1 MARYRSV
8 TREKVLDSAS
18 SAKGRVS
25 GGTTVKLPEEFKDMP
40 YFKPE
45 KDVYTLDV
53 IGYIITDDHHPENI
67 EPGFLWHSRRY
78 FAHRNI
84 GAEDNSYVCL
94 ARTFNKRCPI
104 CDYAKQ
110 GKNNGSLTKDELA
123 ALRAKERMLICVID
137 REDKDEKIQLWDV
150 SYHLFGKML
159 DKELTDSDDDGVWK
173 FYHPDGGISLRC
185 RFNKEQFNGRD
196 FYKCDRIDFKTRKQD
211 YDPEILDEVPP
222 LDDVLIE
229 LTYDQ
234 LEEIFVMGD
243 TKSGDTDQPR
253 GRRRGGDDDS
263 GESAPRSRRR
273 NRNEEPDEDP
283 ADEPAPRSRRSRN
296 EEPAEDAADDP
307 APRSRR
313 RGRDEP
319 AEEPEAPRRPSRGG
333 RNTEPAE
340 EATDDAPPPRSRR
353 RAEPDDAADEP
364 PARTPRSRR
373 QDPEDD
379 PADTK
384 DDDAPPPRRP
394 SRSNRDADSDNKCP
408 EGFVF
413 GDDCEKD
420 DLCDSCKIWGACNAA
435 QRKRK

>member
-1 MARYRSV
+1 MAKYRSV
-8 TREKVLDSAS
+8 TRDKVLDSAN
-18 SAKGRVS
+18 SAKNRGS
-25 GGTTVKLPEEFKDMP
+25 GSTTIKLPEEFKDIGF
-40 YFKPE
+40 FKPE

-53 IGYIITDDHHPENI
+53 VGYIITDDHHPENI

-84 GAEDNSYVCL
+84 GAEENSYVCL

-104 CDYAKQ
+104 CEYAKQ
-110 GKNNGSLTKDELA
+110 GKNSGSLSKDELT
-123 ALRAKERMLICVID
+123 ALRAKERTLICVID
-137 REDKDEKIQLWDV
+137 RDDKDEKIQLWDV

-159 DKELTDSDDDGVWK
+159 DKELTDSDDDDVWK
-173 FYHPDGGISLRC
+173 FYQPNGGISLRC

-211 YDPEILDEVPP
+211 YPDSILEEVPP
-222 LDDVLIE
+222 LDDILIE

-243 TKSGDTDQPR
+243 TK
-253 GRRRGGDDDS
+253 
-263 GESAPRSRRR
+263 GEEERPRSRRGR
-273 NRNEEPDEDP
+273 D
-283 ADEPAPRSRRSRN
+283 
-296 EEPAEDAADDP
+296 ADDSGDE

-313 RGRDEP
+313 RGRDEDP
-319 AEEPEAPRRPSRGG
+319 AEEQDEAPRRPRRQAAEDTADEAPRRPRRQQTEEDDQADEAPARPSRGRRTQEEEAPAEEPAERPRRG
-333 RNTEPAE
+333 RRSEPAEEEAPAAPSRRSRGRQEPAE
-340 EATDDAPPPRSRR
+340 EAPQ
-353 RAEPDDAADEP
+353 E
-364 PARTPRSRR
+364 
-373 QDPEDD
+373 
-379 PADTK
+379 
-384 DDDAPPPRRP
+384 DDAPPPRRP
-394 SRSNRDADSDNKCP
+394 SRSSKNDDDGDNKCP